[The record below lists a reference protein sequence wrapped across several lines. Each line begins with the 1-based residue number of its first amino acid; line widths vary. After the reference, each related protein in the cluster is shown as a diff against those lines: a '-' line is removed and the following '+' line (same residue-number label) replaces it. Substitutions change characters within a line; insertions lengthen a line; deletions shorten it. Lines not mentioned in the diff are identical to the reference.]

1 MKRLIISFFL
11 LFNLLSV
18 GAGVLLPGTVSAQ
31 AAKGVCGQGENP
43 SFLSFPTWYKFL
55 SQKEDP
61 VTKKCDITFKIP
73 DDAPKILL
81 AVFDIILRVSGLA
94 AVGFVIYGGF
104 QYILS
109 QGEPEQTKGAK
120 STILNA
126 FIGLVIA
133 MLATA
138 VVNIIGRNIA

>member
-1 MKRLIISFFL
+1 MKKLIISLFL
-11 LFNLLSV
+11 FFNLFSL
-18 GAGVLLPGTVSAQ
+18 GLGVLSPGVVYAQ
-31 AAKGVCGQGENP
+31 PAQGVCAGENS
-43 SFLSFPTWYKFL
+43 SFLGFPTWYKFL
-55 SQKEDP
+55 SHAP
-61 VTKKCDITFKIP
+61 SATTGKCELNAKIP

-81 AVFDIILRVSGLA
+81 AIFEIILRVSGLA

-104 QYILS
+104 QYLLS

-126 FIGLVIA
+126 FIGLVIT

>member
-1 MKRLIISFFL
+1 MKKFIISLFLFFN
-11 LFNLLSV
+11 FFSISS
-18 GAGVLLPGTVSAQ
+18 VLLNPSMVYAQ
-31 AAKGVCGQGENP
+31 AQGVCATAENP

-55 SQKEDP
+55 AQSP
-61 VTKKCDITFKIP
+61 GAGGKCELSVKIP

-81 AVFDIILRVSGLA
+81 AIFEIILRVSGLA

-104 QYILS
+104 QYLLS

-126 FIGLVIA
+126 FIGLVIT

-138 VVNIIGRNIA
+138 IVNIIGRNIA